1 MGKKKAEIKGSNK
14 GQLISP
20 DHEFQDT
27 NGFLGCEQ
35 ESGAVSHC
43 DQGQKD
49 RVVEEQ
55 TDSRTKSIPCS
66 MVS

>member
-1 MGKKKAEIKGSNK
+1 MGKEAEIKGSHR
-14 GQLISP
+14 GQFISP
-20 DHEFQDT
+20 DHDFQDT

-35 ESGAVSHC
+35 ESGVVSHC

-49 RVVEEQ
+49 RAAEEQ
-55 TDSRTKSIPCS
+55 TDSRSKARPCS